1 MAFSALAPLLFASES
16 RADDF
21 VFGGG
26 LFVSFAFGQHLGVGW
41 GGEVFSN
48 TVVVGSADSC
58 SSDTRAGLGP
68 TLQLSTVGLEAPRLM
83 VGVQGGGE
91 IDDARVFALSGELGG
106 IYRFGERSGLGL
118 QLGLV
123 GSAPLSNLFFRGA
136 FGLDEYTLGGGV
148 RVTNELG
155 YFGSPGVC
163 VEGRPLRGADGGCH
177 VPQAPERVLDRE
189 RSPGRPDEHDLYSE
203 LWGADAAHE
212 QASVPAFLQLASE
225 LLALAAPEPLVARA
239 LAAASDEVRHAF
251 LCARLASAYAA
262 QEVRPNYPLAA
273 RRPTLAGEAG
283 ALRLAFESWVDGC
296 LGEGAAA
303 ARAARAASRATV
315 PEVRS
320 AQRRIASDER
330 AHAELAFSVV
340 SWLGFHPVY
349 GKNVRALLGSLRHE
363 VPFSPAPRR
372 ALPRDAS
379 SHGRLSSNEIDD
391 LTCQTHARAIAR
403 LETSWA
409 C

>member
-1 MAFSALAPLLFASES
+1 MAFSALAPLLFAAES

-48 TVVVGSADSC
+48 TVLVGSADSC

-68 TLQLSTVGLEAPRLM
+68 TVQLSTVGLEAPRLM

-106 IYRFGERSGLGL
+106 IYRFGERSGLGV

-123 GSAPLSNLFFRGA
+123 GSAPLSNIFFRGA
-136 FGLDEYTLGGGV
+136 FGLDEYTLGGGL

-163 VEGRPLRGADGGCH
+163 VEGRPLRGADGRCH
-177 VPQAPERVLDRE
+177 VPQAPERGMDRA
-189 RSPGRPDEHDLYSE
+189 PGRPDEHELYGE

-225 LLALAAPEPLVARA
+225 LLALDAPEPLVARA
-239 LAAASDEVRHAF
+239 LTAAEDEVRHAL
-251 LCARLASAYAA
+251 LCARVASRYAG
-262 QEVRPNYPLAA
+262 QKVRPNYPLAA
-273 RRPTLAGEAG
+273 PRPALAGEAG
-283 ALRLAFESWVDGC
+283 ALRLALESWVDGC

-303 ARAARAASRATV
+303 ERAARAAARATV

-320 AQRRIASDER
+320 AQRRIATDER
-330 AHAELAFSVV
+330 AHAELGFSVV
-340 SWLGFHPVY
+340 SWLGSHPEY
-349 GKNVRALLGSLRHE
+349 GKDVRELLGALRRE
-363 VPFSPAPRR
+363 IPFSPAPRR
-372 ALPRDAS
+372 DLPRDAG
-379 SHGRLSSNEIDD
+379 SHGRLSSSEMDD
-391 LTCQTHARAIAR
+391 LTCQTHARALAR
-403 LETSWA
+403 LETSWVS
-409 C
+409 